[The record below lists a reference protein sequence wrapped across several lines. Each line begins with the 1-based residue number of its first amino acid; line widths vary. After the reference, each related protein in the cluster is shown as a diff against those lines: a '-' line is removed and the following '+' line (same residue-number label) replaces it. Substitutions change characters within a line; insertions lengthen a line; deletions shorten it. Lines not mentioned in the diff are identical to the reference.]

1 VVVGCGVEVGG
12 VAASPSVG
20 STWGFADRG
29 EDFCGLPVADDLQ
42 HEQEH
47 RLLCF
52 NHYNVAPDPEY

>member
-1 VVVGCGVEVGG
+1 VVLRLEE
-12 VAASPSVG
+12 SQRHLL
-20 STWGFADRG
+20 WGQLGALPTGRG

-52 NHYNVAPDPEY
+52 NHYNVALDPEY